1 MDSGGFQVFSL
12 SKGNICKI
20 DAEGAH
26 LKHPLSGKIVHL
38 TPKSSIETQKKIG
51 ANIIMA
57 FDECTSKNGGQEAT
71 LSALERTHR
80 CLIQSKEVYD
90 RVPYF
95 LLRRS
100 ANPLWY
106 HLRRQSL
113 RDLRE
118 KVLKFAIP
126 LVLDFPHKI

>member
-1 MDSGGFQVFSL
+1 
-12 SKGNICKI
+12 
-20 DAEGAH
+20 
-26 LKHPLSGKIVHL
+26 
-38 TPKSSIETQKKIG
+38 
-51 ANIIMA
+51 MA
-57 FDECTSKNGGQEAT
+57 FDECTPKNGGQEAT
-71 LSALERTHR
+71 LSVLERTHR
-80 CLIQSKEVYD
+80 WLIQSKEVYD

-106 HLRRQSL
+106 HLRRSL
-113 RDLRE
+113 RDLIE